1 MAERFY
7 CVRQRAGNLVKEYR
21 GTLPP
26 RYAPSDTD
34 EDRRAK
40 ADLKAKQDAYAQAKA
55 KSDEAE
61 RCSTATPPTG
71 SS

>member
-1 MAERFY
+1 MAELFY

-21 GTLPP
+21 GTMPP

-40 ADLKAKQDAYAQAKA
+40 ADLKIGRA
-55 KSDEAE
+55 SCRE
-61 RCSTATPPTG
+61 RV
-71 SS
+71 